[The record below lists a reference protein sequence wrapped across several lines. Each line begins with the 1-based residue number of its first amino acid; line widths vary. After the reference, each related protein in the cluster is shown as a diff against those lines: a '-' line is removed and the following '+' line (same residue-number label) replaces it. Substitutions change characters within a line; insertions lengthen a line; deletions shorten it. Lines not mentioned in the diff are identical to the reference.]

1 MPSDAIRQG
10 IGDRMA
16 ATAMTIIPTRRGA
29 PRKASREDIILVA
42 TTLFQERGYH
52 QTSMQEL
59 AKLLGLQKGT
69 LYHYFPDKEAL
80 LVAVLEQVTAD
91 IMAGMCQVAGDVQR
105 TPRERLETVLE
116 CTTASL
122 MSRRGCLVGN
132 LVIETLRSTP
142 SVRGVLQTFFRDWAH
157 VLAELLITRLPA
169 SAARQVA
176 EDYIYQVEGS
186 TIHLQLYDDP
196 APLLRA
202 NAQLLAR
209 LA

>member
-1 MPSDAIRQG
+1 
-10 IGDRMA
+10 MA

-42 TTLFQERGYH
+42 TTVFQERGYH
-52 QTSMQEL
+52 QSSMQEL

-80 LVAVLEQVTAD
+80 LVAVLEQVTGD
-91 IMAGMCQVAGDVQR
+91 ILAAMRQASADVQR
-105 TPRERLETVLE
+105 PAHERLADILE
-116 CTTASL
+116 AVAMSL
-122 MSRRGCLVGN
+122 TSRRGCLVGN

-142 SVRGVLQTFFRDWAH
+142 SVRGVLQTFFREWAN
-157 VLAELLITRLPA
+157 VIAGLLITRLPA
-169 SAARQVA
+169 TAARQVA